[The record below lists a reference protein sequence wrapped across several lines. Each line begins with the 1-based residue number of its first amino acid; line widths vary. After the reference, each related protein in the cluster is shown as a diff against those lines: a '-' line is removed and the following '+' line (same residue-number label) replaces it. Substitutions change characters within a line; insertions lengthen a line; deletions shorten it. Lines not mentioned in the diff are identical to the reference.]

1 MLAQGATTLWERWG
15 GYRYF
20 DAGMN
25 SLNHIM
31 FGSVEEFFYRDLA
44 GIAPAGPG
52 YEKVRIR
59 PRVVGDLTDAGATVR
74 TVRGDVTAGWQKVG
88 TAFHMETTIPPN
100 AMAEIWAPMLGRDR
114 VTISVNGQTV
124 WADGDFRE
132 GAPGVV
138 SASEEGDYVRLEA
151 GSGTYRLV
159 VK

>member
-74 TVRGDVTAGWQKVG
+74 TVRGEVRTGWQKVG
-88 TAFHMETTIPPN
+88 GALHMEATIPAN
-100 AMAEIWAPMLGRDR
+100 TTAEIWVPKLGRKQ
-114 VTISVNGQTV
+114 VTLNVNGHTV
-124 WADGDFRE
+124 WAGGNYQE
-132 GAPGVV
+132 GAEGIL
-138 SASEEGDYVRLEA
+138 SAVEEGDCVKLEA
-151 GSGTYRLV
+151 GSGAYCLV
-159 VK
+159 VE